1 MSRTHLA
8 GVLLTSS
15 LAVLLTGCGASGAQ
29 DQQADDTLTIGFA
42 VPVLA
47 NPYWKA
53 NADFATEIADQ
64 LGARL
69 IVVDAQEK
77 EDAQL
82 KNVQDLI
89 AQGVDGIVFGP
100 ITAEVGPS
108 LLQACD
114 NAGIQCA
121 AMARRPSVEPSA
133 DNADHYAGYV
143 VADDHGDGAQAAQAL
158 ADAGASR
165 VVAMSGLQG
174 NSVADGRLDGFLEA
188 GEDLGLDV
196 ISTHRPVELPK
207 DGLDA
212 TQNFLAEHPGPGFD
226 GLYAFNDSSAVG
238 AIEALGNH
246 AGSAVKIASIDGT
259 VEGVRAV
266 KQGQLEMTMGGEF
279 INGGLATVL
288 VYDAINGNT
297 WEDRGLVLNV
307 FPVTVDN
314 VEDYQAQFIDAV
326 PAYDAEQL
334 SRTHNPDASVE
345 DFRIALQ

>member
-1 MSRTHLA
+1 MSRPRLGA
-8 GVLLTSS
+8 VLLSTS
-15 LAVLLTGCGASGAQ
+15 LAVLLGACSLSAAENQ
-29 DQQADDTLTIGFA
+29 DDATLTIGFA

-53 NADFATEIADQ
+53 NADFATDIAEQ
-64 LGARL
+64 LGADL
-69 IVVDAQEK
+69 VVVDAQEK

-89 AQGVDGIVFGP
+89 AQGVDGIVFAP

-114 NAGIQCA
+114 GAGIPCA

-143 VADDHGDGAQAAQAL
+143 VADDSGDGAQAAEAL
-158 ADAGASR
+158 AEAGATR
-165 VVAMSGLQG
+165 IVAMSGLQG
-174 NSVADGRLDGFLEA
+174 NSVADGRLTGFVEA
-188 GEDLGLDV
+188 ADRLGLDV

-238 AIEALGNH
+238 AIEALGDD
-246 AGSAVKIASIDGT
+246 AGSTVRIASIDGT
-259 VEGVRAV
+259 TEGVRAIE
-266 KQGQLEMTMGGEF
+266 QGQLEMTMGGEF
-279 INGGLATVL
+279 INGGMAAVL
-288 VYDAINGNT
+288 VYDAIKGNP
-297 WEDRGLVLNV
+297 WEDRDVVLNV
-307 FPVTVDN
+307 FPVTEEN
-314 VEDYQAQFIDAV
+314 VAEYKAQFIDSV
-326 PAYDAEQL
+326 PDYDAEQL
-334 SRTHNPDASVE
+334 SRTHNPDASV
-345 DFRIALQ
+345 DDLRIALQ